1 LRKLCP
7 LLPLV
12 LLMLLAACNPG
23 TSGDAN
29 LTINSVNMLGIK
41 QTDVQVNAD
50 GSWTI
55 ESNASWLSVSP
66 TSGTGDAT
74 VTLTVNPDLLEPGKY
89 TTSLT
94 LRPQD
99 FPSRNISV
107 DFAFPRLTGS
117 VVVGPLATTES
128 PNLLSTQALPSGPG
142 TLLVGL
148 REPASPQ
155 VDRFGRQLSAADGF
169 RALAANVAS
178 QGRGIRLHA
187 AHKNSRVAVMEV
199 DDMRAAKALLE
210 RDPNVRYV
218 EPDILLETLADPERH
233 KQWALDLVDVDEA
246 WLTSEGLGVR
256 VAVIDAGFHPAHPD
270 YDGNVTATFDF
281 TANQETI
288 VDRPACGTHGDHVAG
303 IVAAEAGNGIGV
315 EGIAPQAK
323 LALLNIGFETVV
335 NGETVCPLSGQAL
348 IDALEWVI
356 GASGV
361 PRAEVVNMSLGGGYS
376 AAIEDAVEAVY
387 AAGITM
393 VAAAGNSPTGSVLYP
408 AAYPQV
414 IAVSATTDAD
424 TIASYSTTGSQVFV
438 SAPGGDGPFT
448 SQLIYSTYYSEDLN
462 PESARYTYGYMRG
475 TSMASPAVAA
485 VAALSLAVNPDLRP
499 IGVAGLLADS
509 SVDLGSAGRDDTF
522 GYGRVSAYEA
532 VQRAELSKT
541 QPVGYL
547 IRGPGWEYALPAVE
561 SFKTGYVDE
570 GSVTL
575 QVGSDE
581 NWNGVLNE
589 LGEYYGEKSVNIQF
603 NGEFFD
609 VGIITVEEQQLL

>member
-1 LRKLCP
+1 LRKLRP
-7 LLPLV
+7 LLPLI
-12 LLMLLAACNPG
+12 LLMLLSACNPG

-41 QTDVQVNAD
+41 RTDVQVNAD

-55 ESNASWLSVSP
+55 ESNSSWLSVSP

-74 VTLTVNPDLLEPGKY
+74 VTLTVNPDLLEPGRY

-117 VVVGPLATTES
+117 VVMGPLTTTES
-128 PNLLSTQALPSGPG
+128 PSLLSTQALPSGPG

-218 EPDILLETLADPERH
+218 EPDILFETLVDPGRA
-233 KQWALDLVDVDEA
+233 KQWALDLIDVDEA

-256 VAVIDAGFHPAHPD
+256 VAVIDAGFHPLHPD

-281 TANQETI
+281 IANQEPI

-303 IVAAEAGNGIGV
+303 IVAAEAGNTIGV
-315 EGIAPQAK
+315 EGIAPLAK

-335 NGETVCPLSGQAL
+335 NGDPVCPLSGQAL

-356 GASGV
+356 GAAGG

-376 AAIEDAVEAVY
+376 AAIEDAVKAVY

-393 VAAAGNSPTGSVLYP
+393 VAAAGNSATGSVLYP

-424 TIASYSTTGSQVFV
+424 TIASYSTTGPQVFV
-438 SAPGGDGPFT
+438 SAPGGDGPFE
-448 SQLIYSTYYSEDLN
+448 SGLIYSTYYDYNLAPAEG
-462 PESARYTYGYMRG
+462 YTYGYMAG

-509 SVDLGSAGRDDTF
+509 SLDLGSAGRDDVY
-522 GYGRVSAYEA
+522 GYGRVNAHAA

-547 IRGPGWEYALPAVE
+547 IRGPGWEHALPAVE

-575 QVGSDE
+575 QVGSDD

-589 LGEYYGEKSVNIQF
+589 SGEHYGEKAVNIPF

-609 VGIITVEEQQLL
+609 VGTIAVELQ

>member
-1 LRKLCP
+1 LNKLSP

-12 LLMLLAACNPG
+12 LLPLLLIGCNTG
-23 TSGDAN
+23 ISGDAN
-29 LTINSVNMLGIK
+29 LTINTVNMLGIK
-41 QTDVQVNAD
+41 QTSVQVEAE

-55 ESNASWLSVSP
+55 ESNSSWLSVSP
-66 TSGTGDAT
+66 TSGTGDAMVT
-74 VTLTVNPDLLEPGKY
+74 VTANPDVLEPGRY
-89 TTSLT
+89 DTSLT
-94 LRPQD
+94 LRPKD
-99 FPSRNISV
+99 FPSRDISV
-107 DFAFPRLTGS
+107 IFAFPRLTGS
-117 VVVGPLATTES
+117 VVMGPLATTGS
-128 PNLLSTQALPSGPG
+128 PSLLSTQSLPSGPG

-148 REPASPQ
+148 REPSSPQ
-155 VDRFGRQLSAADGF
+155 LDRFGRQLSATEGF

-187 AHKNSRVAVMEV
+187 AHKNSRVAVMKV

-233 KQWALDLVDVDEA
+233 KQWALGLIDVDEA
-246 WLTSEGLGVR
+246 WVTSEGLGVR

-281 TANQETI
+281 IANQGTI

-303 IVAAEAGNGIGV
+303 IIAAEAGNGIGV
-315 EGIAPQAK
+315 EGIAPQAD
-323 LALLNIGFETVV
+323 LALLNIGFETVI
-335 NGETVCPLSGQAL
+335 NGVTECPLSGQAL

-356 GASGV
+356 GDAAG

-393 VAAAGNSPTGSVLYP
+393 VAAAGNSATGSVLYP

-424 TIASYSTTGSQVFV
+424 TIASYSTTGPEVFV
-438 SAPGGDGPFT
+438 SAPGGDGPFE
-448 SQLIYSTYYSEDLN
+448 SQQIYSTYFDYNLDPVN
-462 PESARYTYGYMRG
+462 GYTYGYMAG
-475 TSMASPAVAA
+475 TSMASPTVAA

-509 SVDLGSAGRDDTF
+509 SLDLGTEGRDDVF
-522 GYGRVSAYEA
+522 GYGRVNANLA
-532 VQRAELSKT
+532 VIRAQESLT
-541 QPVGYL
+541 EPVGYL
-547 IRGPGWEYALPAVE
+547 IRGPGWEHALPAVE
-561 SFKTGYVDE
+561 SFKTDYVDE
-570 GSVTL
+570 GSITL
-575 QVGSDE
+575 QIGSDD

-589 LGEYYGEKSVNIQF
+589 SGEYYGEKAVNIPF

-609 VGIITVEEQQLL
+609 VGTIAVELQ